1 MGKSKKIKNETARV
15 SFKLGTSKKKHL
27 RIPYWLSLAGILK
40 VLLLVCI
47 VAAVGIGL
55 VLLDKYIK
63 STSTSQSS
71 LILELADVPAWVNE
85 PLKEKVYAA
94 ATAAGANLKLDEKAA
109 KSVQQNIESR
119 VAWLKE
125 VEVQAI
131 SNRLLIKA
139 KWRKPLALVK
149 QGLHSFY
156 IDNELVMLDF
166 VPMTNLPIVKIQGLS
181 VVTKLPRLG
190 QIWQK
195 DDLTAAVAVL
205 DRLDR
210 MDKLV
215 VSHKPLLY
223 EIDSIDISNFNG
235 RENSRLPHIIL
246 YTKNDTEIIW
256 GAEIDNWQQF
266 LEAKD
271 EEKLAKLYSYY
282 KEYGTLNNAKYIN
295 LRDPQQTIPTPIDKY

>member
-1 MGKSKKIKNETARV
+1 VGKSKKIKNETARV

-27 RIPYWLSLAGILK
+27 RIPYWLSLTGILK

-47 VAAVGIGL
+47 LAAAGIGL

-71 LILELADVPAWVNE
+71 LILELTDVPAWVNE

-94 ATAAGANLKLDEKAA
+94 ATAASANLKLDEKAA
-109 KSVQQNIESR
+109 KSVQQRIESS

-156 IDNELVMLDF
+156 IDNELVVLDL
-166 VPMTNLPIVKIQGLS
+166 VPMTNLPIVRIEGLS
-181 VVTKLPRLG
+181 VVTKLPRSG

-195 DDLTAAVAVL
+195 DDLAAAVAIL

-210 MDKLV
+210 MDRLV
-215 VSHKPLLY
+215 VPHKPLLY

-235 RENSRLPHIIL
+235 RENSRFPHIIL
-246 YTKNDTEIIW
+246 YTKNKTEIIW
-256 GAEIDNWQQF
+256 GAEIDKWQQF

-282 KEYGTLNNAKYIN
+282 KEYGSLDNAKYIN